1 MDEICRTVTAE
12 EEGIRMDAFL
22 STLSGLTRSKV
33 QHLLEQNLVF
43 LNGAVPAKAGVRLR
57 AGDRL
62 RLCLPEPEP
71 VQATATEME
80 LDVVYEDAQMLV
92 VNKPRGLVVHPAAG
106 HWEDTLV
113 NGLLFRQESLSGLG
127 GELRPGI
134 VHRLDK
140 DTTGLLVVA
149 KTDQAHQALAA
160 QIAEHSARREYLAL
174 VEGGFSCEEGAVD
187 QPIGRDPRDRK
198 KMAVVPGGRQ
208 AKTHY
213 RVEQRF
219 DRCSLLRLVLET
231 GRTHQIRV
239 HMRHLGHPVC
249 GDPIYG
255 FAKSGAGPCPLMLHA
270 QRLRLRHPVTGEA
283 LCFETPPPQDFLRV
297 LERQRPR

>member
-1 MDEICRTVTAE
+1 MDEICRIVTAE

-140 DTTGLLVVA
+140 DTTA
-149 KTDQAHQALAA
+149 CWWWPRPTRPTRALAA
-160 QIAEHSARREYLAL
+160 QIAEHSAHREYLAL

-187 QPIGRDPRDRK
+187 QPIGRDPRGSEEDGPWC
-198 KMAVVPGGRQ
+198 PGGRQ
-208 AKTHY
+208 PRPTTASS
-213 RVEQRF
+213 QRF

-239 HMRHLGHPVC
+239 HMRYLGHPVC

-270 QRLRLRHPVTGEA
+270 QRAAAAPSRHRRGA
-283 LCFETPPPQDFLRV
+283 LL
-297 LERQRPR
+297 